1 MAFLGRTTL
10 TAGMTALAVTLG
22 ATTLGAGI
30 ANAADEPANL
40 IKYRQSTMKA
50 IGGHMGAIAGVVKG
64 EVSFS
69 DELFGH
75 AHAINEMSKN
85 LLRLF
90 PKGSGTE
97 AGETRALPAIWEK
110 PGDFEASIK
119 TLQDESAKL
128 MTAAKSGDMGAIGAQ
143 VGALGK
149 NACGGCHKAFR
160 KKK

>member
-1 MAFLGRTTL
+1 MTFLGKTTL
-10 TAGMTALAVTLG
+10 MAGMTALAVTLG
-22 ATTLGAGI
+22 AVV

-50 IGGHMGAIAGVVKG
+50 FNGHMGAIAGVVKG

-90 PKGSGTE
+90 PQGSGTE

-110 PGDFEASIK
+110 PDDFAASVK
-119 TLQDESAKL
+119 ALQDESAKL
-128 MTAAKSGDMGAIGAQ
+128 MEVAKSSDMGAIGAQ

-149 NACGGCHKAFR
+149 NACGGCHNNFR

>member
-1 MAFLGRTTL
+1 MAFSSKTTL
-10 TAGMTALAVTLG
+10 MAGMTALAVTLG
-22 ATTLGAGI
+22 ATTLGAGT

-85 LLRLF
+85 LVRLF
-90 PKGSGTE
+90 PQGSGTE

-110 PGDFEASIK
+110 PDDFAASVK
-119 TLQDESAKL
+119 SLQDESAKL
-128 MTAAKSGDMGAIGAQ
+128 MEVAKAGDMGAIGAQ

-149 NACGGCHKAFR
+149 NSCGGCHNNFR
-160 KKK
+160 KKR

>member
-1 MAFLGRTTL
+1 M
-10 TAGMTALAVTLG
+10 TAGMTALAIALG
-22 ATTLGAGI
+22 GAGL
-30 ANAADEPANL
+30 NAADEPANV

-85 LLRLF
+85 LPRLF
-90 PKGSGTE
+90 PEGSGPE
-97 AGETRALPAIWEK
+97 AGETRALMVIWEK
-110 PGDFEASIK
+110 PSDFQAAVK
-119 TLQDESAKL
+119 RLQDESAKL
-128 MTAAKSGDMGAIGAQ
+128 MQVAKSGDMGAIGAQ

-149 NACGGCHKAFR
+149 DGCGGCHKTFR